1 MNASPAHA
9 PLPAKT
15 IWTILTGTM
24 IAMFLGA
31 LDQTIIAAALPTI
44 ARELGD
50 FNSIAWVA
58 SLYLL
63 TTTAVTPLYGKISD
77 IHGRRVTMLA
87 AIAIFVVGSV
97 ACALAPS
104 MTALILARGVQGLG
118 GGGLISLSQTII
130 ADLVAPK
137 ERGKYQIFFASVY
150 LLASLMGPM
159 LGGFLTEHLHWSF
172 IFWINLPIG
181 LVAWGMTSNTLKLL
195 PVHHRPHRLDIPG
208 AVLIVLATISLM
220 LALDQG
226 GSRMSWLSPTILS
239 MLGGS
244 LVLWIAFVLRI
255 RSAAEP
261 LIPVELLANPVV
273 AYATIAALFSMGTYV
288 ATTIFMPVYFESVR
302 AMNAADS
309 GLALIPF
316 MVGTVVGAT
325 MAGQTMGR
333 ITHYKR
339 LPLGGTLLAASSSLA
354 IAFYHQRMT
363 MVELEALFTLIAIGL
378 GTVLPTTTV
387 AIQNA
392 VKPHQLGTATGAM
405 NFFRQLGSALLVAVF
420 ATLLLNGGESVQG
433 GIGASGDRF
442 FVMFLATAAGFGI
455 AFVAL
460 VFMEEKP
467 LRSSAKHA
475 AEAIIVD

>member
-1 MNASPAHA
+1 MSQTQ
-9 PLPAKT
+9 LPSKT

-50 FNSIAWVA
+50 FNSISWVA

-63 TTTAVTPLYGKISD
+63 ATTAVTPLYGKISD

-97 ACALAPS
+97 ACALAPT
-104 MTALILARGVQGLG
+104 MLALILARGLQGL
-118 GGGLISLSQTII
+118 GGGLISLAQTII
-130 ADLVAPK
+130 ADIVAPK
-137 ERGKYQIFFASVY
+137 DRGKYQIFFASVY

-159 LGGFLTEHLHWSF
+159 LGGFLTEHLHWSL

-181 LVAWGMTSNTLKLL
+181 LVAWVMTTNTLKLL
-195 PVHHRPHRLDIPG
+195 PIHHRPHKLDIPG
-208 AVLIVLATISLM
+208 AVLIVLATVTLM

-226 GSRMSWLSPTILS
+226 GSKAAWLSPTIVG
-239 MLGGS
+239 MLGAS
-244 LVLWIAFVLRI
+244 LVLWVLFVVRI
-255 RSAAEP
+255 RAAEEP
-261 LIPVELLANPVV
+261 LIPIEILANPVV
-273 AYATIAALFSMGTYV
+273 ASATTAALFSMGTYV
-288 ATTIFMPVYFESVR
+288 ATTIFMPVYFESAR
-302 AMNAADS
+302 QMSAADS

-339 LPLGGTLLAASSSLA
+339 LPLGGTFVAA
-354 IAFYHQRMT
+354 IAALCIALFQNRMT
-363 MVELEALFTLIAIGL
+363 IVELEALFTVIAIGL

-392 VKPHQLGTATGAM
+392 VKTHQLGTATGAM

-420 ATLLLNGGESVQG
+420 GTILLNAGQNAPSSPSE
-433 GIGASGDRF
+433 AGDRF
-442 FVMFLATAAGFGI
+442 FVMFLATAIGFGI
-455 AFVAL
+455 SFVAL
-460 VFMEEKP
+460 LFMEEKP
-467 LRSSAKHA
+467 LRSAAKHA
-475 AEAIIVD
+475 AEAVMVD

>member
-1 MNASPAHA
+1 MSQS
-9 PLPAKT
+9 PLPTKT

-50 FNSIAWVA
+50 FNSISWVA

-63 TTTAVTPLYGKISD
+63 ATTAVTPLYGKISD

-87 AIAIFVVGSV
+87 AIVIFVIGSI
-97 ACALAPS
+97 ACALAPT
-104 MTALILARGVQGLG
+104 MLALILARGLQGLG
-118 GGGLISLSQTII
+118 GGGLISLAQTII
-130 ADLVAPK
+130 ADIVAPK

-159 LGGFLTEHLHWSF
+159 LGGFLTEHLHWSL
-172 IFWINLPIG
+172 IFWINIPIG
-181 LVAWGMTSNTLKLL
+181 LVAWMMTSNTLKLL
-195 PVHHRPHRLDIPG
+195 PAHHRPHRLDIPG
-208 AVLIVLATISLM
+208 AVLIVMATVTLM

-226 GSRMSWLSPTILS
+226 GSRMPWTSPSILGLLAVS
-239 MLGGS
+239 AL
-244 LVLWIAFVLRI
+244 LWILFIARI
-255 RSAAEP
+255 RTAHEP
-261 LIPVELLANPVV
+261 LIPVEVLANPVV
-273 AYATIAALFSMGTYV
+273 SSATTAALFSMGTYV
-288 ATTIFMPVYFESVR
+288 ATTIFMPVYFESAR
-302 AMNAADS
+302 SMSAADS

-339 LPLGGTLLAASSSLA
+339 LPLVGTLIAA
-354 IAFYHQRMT
+354 IAALSIAFFQNRMSI
-363 MVELEALFTLIAIGL
+363 VELEALFTVIAIGL

-420 ATLLLNGGESVQG
+420 GTILLNAGEATPSS
-433 GIGASGDRF
+433 ASAAGDRF
-442 FVMFLATAAGFGI
+442 FVMFVATSIGFAI

-460 VFMEEKP
+460 LFMEEKP

-475 AEAIIVD
+475 AEAIMVD

>member
-1 MNASPAHA
+1 MTQS
-9 PLPAKT
+9 PLPTKT

-50 FNSIAWVA
+50 FNSISWVA

-63 TTTAVTPLYGKISD
+63 ATTAVTPLYGKISD

-87 AIAIFVVGSV
+87 AIVIFVVGSI
-97 ACALAPS
+97 ACALAPT
-104 MTALILARGVQGLG
+104 MLALILARGLQGLG
-118 GGGLISLSQTII
+118 GGGLISLAQTII
-130 ADLVAPK
+130 ADIVAPK

-159 LGGFLTEHLHWSF
+159 LGGFLTEHLHWSL
-172 IFWINLPIG
+172 IFWINVPIG
-181 LVAWGMTSNTLKLL
+181 LVAWMMTSNTLKLL
-195 PVHHRPHRLDIPG
+195 PAHHRPHKLDIPG
-208 AVLIVLATISLM
+208 AVLIVMATVTLM

-226 GSRMSWLSPTILS
+226 GSRMPWTSPSILGLLALSAL
-239 MLGGS
+239 LW
-244 LVLWIAFVLRI
+244 VLFVARI
-255 RSAAEP
+255 RTVHEP
-261 LIPVELLANPVV
+261 LIPVEVLANPVV
-273 AYATIAALFSMGTYV
+273 SSATTAALFSMGTYV
-288 ATTIFMPVYFESVR
+288 ATTIFMPVYFESAR
-302 AMNAADS
+302 SMSAADS

-339 LPLGGTLLAASSSLA
+339 LPLVGTLVAA
-354 IAFYHQRMT
+354 IAALSIAFFQNRMSI
-363 MVELEALFTLIAIGL
+363 VELEALFTVIAIGL

-420 ATLLLNGGESVQG
+420 GTILLNAGETAPSS
-433 GIGASGDRF
+433 ASAAGDRF
-442 FVMFLATAAGFGI
+442 FVMFVATSIGFAI

-460 VFMEEKP
+460 LFMEEKP

-475 AEAIIVD
+475 AEAIMVD

>member
-1 MNASPAHA
+1 
-9 PLPAKT
+9 
-15 IWTILTGTM
+15 M

-50 FNSIAWVA
+50 FNSISWVA

-63 TTTAVTPLYGKISD
+63 ATTAVTPLYGKISD

-87 AIAIFVVGSV
+87 AIVIFVVGSV
-97 ACALAPS
+97 ACALAPT
-104 MTALILARGVQGLG
+104 MLMLILARGLQGLG

-130 ADLVAPK
+130 ADIVAPK

-159 LGGFLTEHLHWSF
+159 LGGFLTEHLHWSL

-181 LVAWGMTSNTLKLL
+181 LVAWAMTANTLKLL
-195 PVHHRPHRLDIPG
+195 PIHHRPHRLDIPG
-208 AVLIVLATISLM
+208 AVLIVLATVTLM

-226 GSRMSWLSPTILS
+226 GSRVAWLSPTILG
-239 MLGGS
+239 MLGAS
-244 LVLWIAFVLRI
+244 LVLWVLCVVRI
-255 RSAAEP
+255 RAAEEP
-261 LIPVELLANPVV
+261 LIPIEILANPVV
-273 AYATIAALFSMGTYV
+273 ASATTAALFSMGTYV
-288 ATTIFMPVYFESVR
+288 ATTIFMPVYFESAR
-302 AMNAADS
+302 QMSAADT

-339 LPLGGTLLAASSSLA
+339 LPLGGTFVAA
-354 IAFYHQRMT
+354 IAALCIAFFQNRMT
-363 MVELEALFTLIAIGL
+363 IVELEALFTIIAIGL

-392 VKPHQLGTATGAM
+392 VKTHQLGTATGAM

-420 ATLLLNGGESVQG
+420 GTILLNAGESP
-433 GIGASGDRF
+433 ASSPSEAGDRF
-442 FVMFLATAAGFGI
+442 FVMFLATAIGFGI
-455 AFVAL
+455 SFVAL

-467 LRSSAKHA
+467 LRSAAKHA
-475 AEAIIVD
+475 AEAVMVD